1 MNNDY
6 LFLENLY
13 QLLEQGYGIEETLLL
28 CKEITHHHN
37 ADAINIKLKEGIDF
51 KDAILECDFPKQFL
65 EFFEFFAMRLTISA
79 AIRNALAI
87 TQTLEKTK
95 KDLIAKMTYPLIL
108 MSFLVMFCLFSTF
121 VLFPQ
126 VNALFASLSIQ
137 KSILFR
143 VLIGLMQ
150 LIPLLFILLVI
161 IIVAFF
167 VRFVRALKHKNY
179 RIIERYLHTKLLRR
193 FIQKYFTL
201 KFAIYFNEIMKDRM
215 DANTIIY
222 LLNETMV
229 RSDIKIMIY
238 EIYSRIDE
246 GEAFEDIIEDFE
258 YFDRLFVIMYKM
270 YLQSPKEIKD
280 LSGYIDV
287 VRREMDMAISKFIR
301 YLIPTVYSFVAFFVI
316 VVYIAI
322 ILPMMNVIGEI

>member
-1 MNNDY
+1 
-6 LFLENLY
+6 
-13 QLLEQGYGIEETLLL
+13 
-28 CKEITHHHN
+28 
-37 ADAINIKLKEGIDF
+37 
-51 KDAILECDFPKQFL
+51 
-65 EFFEFFAMRLTISA
+65 
-79 AIRNALAI
+79 
-87 TQTLEKTK
+87 
-95 KDLIAKMTYPLIL
+95 
-108 MSFLVMFCLFSTF
+108 
-121 VLFPQ
+121 
-126 VNALFASLSIQ
+126 
-137 KSILFR
+137 
-143 VLIGLMQ
+143 
-150 LIPLLFILLVI
+150 
-161 IIVAFF
+161 
-167 VRFVRALKHKNY
+167 
-179 RIIERYLHTKLLRR
+179 
-193 FIQKYFTL
+193 
-201 KFAIYFNEIMKDRM
+201 MKDRM

-287 VRREMDMAISKFIR
+287 VRREMDMTISKFIR

>member
-1 MNNDY
+1 M
-6 LFLENLY
+6 
-13 QLLEQGYGIEETLLL
+13 
-28 CKEITHHHN
+28 
-37 ADAINIKLKEGIDF
+37 
-51 KDAILECDFPKQFL
+51 
-65 EFFEFFAMRLTISA
+65 
-79 AIRNALAI
+79 
-87 TQTLEKTK
+87 
-95 KDLIAKMTYPLIL
+95 
-108 MSFLVMFCLFSTF
+108 
-121 VLFPQ
+121 
-126 VNALFASLSIQ
+126 
-137 KSILFR
+137 LFR
-143 VLIGLMQ
+143 S
-150 LIPLLFILLVI
+150 
-161 IIVAFF
+161 
-167 VRFVRALKHKNY
+167 
-179 RIIERYLHTKLLRR
+179 IERYLHTKLLRR